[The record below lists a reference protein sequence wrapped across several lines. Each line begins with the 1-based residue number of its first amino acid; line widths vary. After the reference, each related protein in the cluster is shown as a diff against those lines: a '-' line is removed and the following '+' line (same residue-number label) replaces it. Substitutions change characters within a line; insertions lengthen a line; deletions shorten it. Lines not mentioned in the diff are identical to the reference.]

1 MANFVCICSAAILGS
16 SLEVG
21 PSFQRQLLGACA
33 GPPGVD
39 TAAAGEELRFG
50 DRLQR
55 FKLGEGGEAA
65 ARILMHISQP

>member
-1 MANFVCICSAAILGS
+1 MANFVGICSASIPGS

-21 PSFQRQLLGACA
+21 PGFQRELLGACA

-39 TAAAGEELRFG
+39 TAAAGAEFGFG